1 MAAQERIIILGAG
14 PAGLATA
21 GALAMRG
28 IQATVLERAGDVG
41 ESWRR
46 HYDRLHLHTTRRL
59 SGLPGVEIPAAYGQW
74 VSREDLVR
82 YLEGYRDH
90 HRIDVR
96 TGVDVVAV
104 EHGSDFDGAPWVV
117 LDAGGGRWLADHVVV
132 ATGYNHTPVAPS
144 WPGQDGF
151 TGEVIHASAYRNP
164 GPFIGRSALVVG
176 TGNTGCEI
184 AQDLAEHAVSPVWLS
199 YRTAPHILRRTT
211 GPVPQQW
218 TGVAVRRLP
227 PRVVDRLG
235 AVVERISMPDLTAYG
250 LPRPQADLYSRVDD
264 GSIPVQDVGIVA
276 AIRNR
281 SVLPVPTIE
290 RFEAAQ
296 VVLVDGRRLRPDVVI
311 VAAGYSRGLEP
322 MLGALGVLRAD
333 GCPVVH
339 GAHNPPGAAGL
350 WFNGFTNP
358 ISGMLREIA
367 MDAKAIAAAIIAE

>member
-1 MAAQERIIILGAG
+1 M
-14 PAGLATA
+14 
-21 GALAMRG
+21 
-28 IQATVLERAGDVG
+28 
-41 ESWRR
+41 
-46 HYDRLHLHTTRRL
+46 
-59 SGLPGVEIPAAYGQW
+59 
-74 VSREDLVR
+74 
-82 YLEGYRDH
+82 
-90 HRIDVR
+90 
-96 TGVDVVAV
+96 
-104 EHGSDFDGAPWVV
+104 
-117 LDAGGGRWLADHVVV
+117 
-132 ATGYNHTPVAPS
+132 
-144 WPGQDGF
+144 
-151 TGEVIHASAYRNP
+151 
-164 GPFIGRSALVVG
+164 
-176 TGNTGCEI
+176 
-184 AQDLAEHAVSPVWLS
+184 
-199 YRTAPHILRRTT
+199 
-211 GPVPQQW
+211 
-218 TGVAVRRLP
+218 
-227 PRVVDRLG
+227 DRLG

-281 SVLPVPTIE
+281 SVLPVTTIE

-296 VVLVDGRRLRPDVVI
+296 VVLVDGQRLRPDVVI